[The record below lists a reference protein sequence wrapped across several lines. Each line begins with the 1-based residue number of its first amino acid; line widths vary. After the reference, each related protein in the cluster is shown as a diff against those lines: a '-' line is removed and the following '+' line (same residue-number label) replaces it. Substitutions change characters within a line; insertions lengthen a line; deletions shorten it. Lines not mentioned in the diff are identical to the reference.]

1 MTYEDFKNSTRK
13 TAYDKILCD
22 KAFNIAKNPKDD
34 GYQSA
39 LASIVHNVLNKKIS
53 ATRGRSE
60 TLRSET
66 LATRA
71 MHKNFPGSVLKMRIF
86 QTKN

>member
-1 MTYEDFKNSTRK
+1 MTYEGFKDLTRK
-13 TAYDKILCD
+13 TAYDIILRD

-39 LASIVHNVLNKKIS
+39 LASIVHNVLNKKIF
-53 ATRGRSE
+53 AMRG
-60 TLRSET
+60 RSET

-71 MHKNFPGSVLKMRIF
+71 MRKNFPGSVLKMRIF